1 MKIAILCSNNLSLKQ
16 NTQKGT
22 EIIVWSY
29 LHEIAKNLQHKD
41 INITA
46 FASGDS
52 DVPVE
57 IQSIAHKPSSTNPH
71 ISSADKHIIYEL
83 ALISKA
89 FTMQDEF
96 DLYHVHIGDGDIV
109 LPFAPFVKKPIL
121 ITMYHP
127 ANIRYA
133 GPYYNLFHKYKN
145 IHFVTPTKTQQTR
158 FPTLSY
164 AGVIPHGV
172 DETLFTF
179 NATGGE
185 KIIWAGR
192 TVPDK
197 GMDTVLKI
205 AHQTRKPA
213 HLFGIF
219 KKSYENWL
227 TNILSEYNKDKHISI
242 KLGKKRLELIK
253 YFQNSKLFLFP
264 IRWEEPFGLVL
275 VEALAC
281 GTPIVAYGKGSIPE
295 IIKDGK
301 TGFIVNP
308 SDEDIRGS
316 WVIKK
321 TGLEGLKEA
330 VERIY
335 SMPEKEYKKM
345 RQECRNHIEKNFTV
359 KHMVHAYEKVYKNIV
374 AMDKKT

>member
-1 MKIAILCSNNLSLKQ
+1 MKIAIICSNNLSLKQ

-29 LHEIAKNLQHKD
+29 LHEIAKYSQNKD
-41 INITA
+41 IKITA

-52 DVPVE
+52 EVPVE
-57 IQSIAHKPSSTNPH
+57 IQSITHKPSSANSY
-71 ISSADKHIIYEL
+71 ISSAGKHVIYEL

-127 ANIRYA
+127 ANANYASHYYDLFRRY
-133 GPYYNLFHKYKN
+133 NN
-145 IHFVTPTKTQQTR
+145 IHFVTPTKKQQTQ

-164 AGVIPHGV
+164 VGAIPHGV
-172 DETLFTF
+172 DETLFAF
-179 NATGGE
+179 NAIGGE

-205 AHQTRKPA
+205 AHETKKPA

-219 KKSYENWL
+219 KKSHENWM
-227 TNILSEYNKDKHISI
+227 TDILSEYNKDKHVSI
-242 KLGKKRLELIK
+242 ILGKKRLELIK

-281 GTPIVAYGKGSIPE
+281 GTPIVAFGKGSIPE
-295 IIKDGK
+295 IVKDGK

-308 SDEDIRGS
+308 SDEDIRGN
-316 WVIKK
+316 WIIKK

-335 SMPEKEYKKM
+335 AMPEKEYKKM
-345 RQECRNHIEKNFTV
+345 RQECRKHIEENFTV
-359 KHMVHAYEKVYKNIV
+359 KRMVDAYEKVYRDILAKDI
-374 AMDKKT
+374 KK

>member
-29 LHEIAKNLQHKD
+29 LHEIIKNSQRKD
-41 INITA
+41 IEITA

-52 DVPVE
+52 DVPVK
-57 IQSIAHKPSSTNPH
+57 IQSIAHKPSSENPQI
-71 ISSADKHIIYEL
+71 ISAGKHVIYEL

-89 FTMQDEF
+89 FTMQDKF

-127 ANIRYA
+127 ANIHYA
-133 GPYYNLFHKYKN
+133 NYYYSLFQKYNN
-145 IHFVTPTKTQQTR
+145 IHFVTPTKKQQAQ

-185 KIIWAGR
+185 KMIWAGR
-192 TVPDK
+192 AVPDK

-205 AHQTRKPA
+205 AHQTKKAA

-219 KKSYENWL
+219 KKPYENWL
-227 TNILSEYNKDKHISI
+227 TNILSEYNDKHISI
-242 KLGKKRLELIK
+242 KFGKKRLELIK
-253 YFQNSKLFLFP
+253 YFQNSKLFIFP

-275 VEALAC
+275 VEAQAC
-281 GTPIVAYGKGSIPE
+281 GTPIVAFAKGSIPE
-295 IIKDGK
+295 IVKDGK

-308 SDEDIRGS
+308 SDEDIRGN

-345 RQECRNHIEKNFTV
+345 RQECRNNVVKNFTV
-359 KHMVHAYEKVYKNIV
+359 KCMVDAYEEVYRKILP
-374 AMDKKT
+374 